1 MPRLKSGHE
10 MVARQ
15 GTVDAAPSDDRLEY
29 VLSIDGTSQRIK
41 RHRLLAV
48 DAPGGDDLRD
58 RALSQAAS
66 PLGGHSVPSALEGFV
81 LDAAAAPLTSFS
93 LGSTLPAPPAGME
106 DGDLEDPALL
116 AAVQDFFRRI
126 GEEALGARAPP
137 DAVMEEKGA
146 DLSRDKDGWTS
157 SDAAGRQ

>member
-1 MPRLKSGHE
+1 

-81 LDAAAAPLTSFS
+81 LDAAAAPLASFS

-146 DLSRDKDGWTS
+146 ELSRDKDGWTS